1 MNQPSSS
8 SSAGGSG
15 AGAGAVAVAA
25 AFFCVVALAGMLLG
39 AVKDRK
45 RINVCQIRTC
55 TCIYSKKK
63 CFRELGNKLN
73 LSTILNSKLNQTT
86 GLTLIVNSKQIVRK
100 CFTVWWSNP
109 SSLKACFD
117 VISCHGSVPGKVK
130 HWEKFSFGDC
140 PSP

>member
-15 AGAGAVAVAA
+15 AGAGAGAVSVAA
-25 AFFCVVALAGMLLG
+25 AFFCVVALTGMLLG

-63 CFRELGNKLN
+63 MLQGTGQQTELVH
-73 LSTILNSKLNQTT
+73 NSQLQTEP
-86 GLTLIVNSKQIVRK
+86 NH
-100 CFTVWWSNP
+100 WSH
-109 SSLKACFD
+109 SHC
-117 VISCHGSVPGKVK
+117 
-130 HWEKFSFGDC
+130 
-140 PSP
+140 